1 MAPHTSAGGGEA
13 RPPVSAPF
21 ATVSRMRIL
30 HTSDWHLGRRLHGVD
45 LTQTHRQFLDWLHA
59 LVEERAIDAVVVS
72 GDVYDRAIPH
82 PDALGLWE
90 HAVAGLLD
98 RGVRII
104 ASSGNHD
111 SFVRLGLNRHQLD
124 RAGIHLRTHLADI
137 TAGVRLGFDG
147 APVDA
152 ADPSP
157 AVSIHGI
164 PYLEPA
170 LVWERMGAQRR
181 SHAAVLTTAMDRIL
195 AHRAAH
201 APHDRLVVL
210 AHAFVAGAVSSESE
224 RDVSLGGVGIVPAS
238 VFDAADYAALGHLHR
253 PQRITDRARFSGS
266 PLPFSFG
273 EAESDKTVVEVEFRP
288 ADEDT
293 PSAPALTVH
302 TVPRFRPVHTL
313 RGSLEQVLAEAP
325 RHSPDA
331 LIAAEL
337 TDPQRSPGAIDRLRA
352 AFPGF
357 IRMSWTGLDN
367 PATASAA
374 GSRQTGSALT
384 DTQVFDG
391 FHRLQRGGPPPAPAA
406 ARFASALA
414 SVQSESETGQPDSA
428 PGEE

>member
-1 MAPHTSAGGGEA
+1 
-13 RPPVSAPF
+13 
-21 ATVSRMRIL
+21 MRIL

-45 LTQTHRQFLDWLHA
+45 LTQTHREFLDWLHG
-59 LVEERAIDAVVVS
+59 LVEERSIDAVVVA

-147 APVDA
+147 APVDL

-170 LVWERMGAQRR
+170 LVWERIGAESR

-201 APHDRLVVL
+201 APQDRLVVL

-238 VFDAADYAALGHLHR
+238 VFAAADYAALGHLHR
-253 PQRITDRARFSGS
+253 PQQIAEHARFSGS

-273 EAESDKTVVEVEFRP
+273 EAESDKTVLEVEFLP
-288 ADEDT
+288 ADGGADEPPA
-293 PSAPALTVH
+293 PSVTVH

-313 RGSLEQVLAEAP
+313 RGSLEQVLAEGP
-325 RHSPDA
+325 HHSADA

-337 TDPQRSPGAIDRLRA
+337 TDPQRTPGAIDRLRA

-357 IRMSWTGLDN
+357 IRMTWTRLDD
-367 PATASAA
+367 PATASAQ
-374 GSRQTGSALT
+374 GPRDTGTVLT
-384 DTQVFDG
+384 DVQVFED
-391 FHRLQRGGPPPAPAA
+391 FHRLQRGGPPPEHAA
-406 ARFASALA
+406 QRFASALA
-414 SVQSESETGQPDSA
+414 AVQSESESPQPA
-428 PGEE
+428 NGEV